1 MKKGFRALFICTVVV
16 FATCLCLPGSSMSA
30 EKKIVI
36 GGKNFTEQYLLPEL
50 AKDLLE
56 KAGFKVE
63 LKTGLATNL
72 ARKALEQGEI
82 DFYYEYTGT
91 AYTVFFKQ
99 KDPEIMN
106 DSVKVYSWVRD
117 KDKKNG
123 LIWLDPVQF
132 NNTYTLMMQKSE
144 AQKKGIKSISD
155 LAGYVNQHPKD
166 LIFGVG
172 TEFWARPDGFR
183 KLMKDYGFRVPAG
196 KVKKMSI
203 GLAYSALKNG
213 QIAVGMGFATDG
225 RIAAFGFVN
234 LVDDKKF
241 FPVYNP
247 APVMRVKVLKKYPE
261 IRNILKPLADNL
273 STPEMQEMNKRVD
286 VGHEA
291 EAKVAKDWLRKKGLL

>member
-1 MKKGFRALFICTVVV
+1 MKRGLRALFICTVVV

-72 ARKALEQGEI
+72 ARKALEEGEI

-106 DSVKVYSWVRD
+106 DSVKVYNWVRD

-144 AQKKGIKSISD
+144 AQKKGIRSISD

-196 KVKKMSI
+196 MVKKMSI

-247 APVMRVKVLKKYPE
+247 APVMRVKVLKKYPG

-286 VGHEA
+286 VEHES

>member
-117 KDKKNG
+117 KDKKNS

>member
-16 FATCLCLPGSSMSA
+16 FAICLCLPGSSMSA

-172 TEFWARPDGFR
+172 TEFWTRPDGFR
-183 KLMKDYGFRVPAG
+183 KLMKDYGLRVPAG

>member
-117 KDKKNG
+117 KDKKNS

-172 TEFWARPDGFR
+172 TEFWTRPDGFR
-183 KLMKDYGFRVPAG
+183 KLMKDYGLRVPAG

>member
-1 MKKGFRALFICTVVV
+1 MKKGLRLVIICAVLT
-16 FATCLCLPGSSMSA
+16 FAASICLPGTSMSA

-56 KAGFKVE
+56 KAGFEVE

-72 ARKALEQGEI
+72 ARKALEEGEI

-99 KDPEIMN
+99 KDPEIMK
-106 DSVKVYSWVRD
+106 DSVKVFDWDRD

-123 LIWLDPVQF
+123 LIWLDPVKF
-132 NNTYTLMMQKSE
+132 NNTYTLMMQESE

-155 LAGYVNQHPKD
+155 LAGYVNQHPED

-183 KLMKDYGFRVPAG
+183 KLMKDYGFKVPAG

-203 GLAYSALKNG
+203 GLAYTALKNG
-213 QIAVGMGFATDG
+213 QISVGMGFATDG

-234 LVDDKKF
+234 LVDDKNF

-247 APVMRVKVLKKYPE
+247 APVIRAEVLKKYPE
-261 IRNILKPLADNL
+261 IRNILKPLAENL
-273 STPEMQEMNKRVD
+273 STTEMQEMNKKVD
-286 VGHEA
+286 VEHEA
-291 EAKVAKDWLRKKGLL
+291 EAKVAKDWLEKKGLL

>member
-1 MKKGFRALFICTVVV
+1 
-16 FATCLCLPGSSMSA
+16 MSA

-213 QIAVGMGFATDG
+213 QIAVRMGFATDG

>member
-1 MKKGFRALFICTVVV
+1 MKKRFRLLFICAVLT
-16 FATCLCLPGSSMSA
+16 FAASICLPGNSMSA

-56 KAGFKVE
+56 KAGYKVE

-99 KDPEIMN
+99 KDPEIMK
-106 DSVKVYSWVRD
+106 DSVKVYNWVRD

-123 LIWLDPVQF
+123 LIWLDPVEF
-132 NNTYTLMMQKSE
+132 NNTYTLMMQKNE
-144 AQKKGIKSISD
+144 AQKKGIQSISD
-155 LAGYVNQHPKD
+155 LAGYVNQHPED

-183 KLMKDYGFRVPAG
+183 KLMKVYGFRVPAG

-213 QIAVGMGFATDG
+213 QIDVGMGFATDG

-234 LVDDKKF
+234 LVDNKKF

-247 APVMRVKVLKKYPE
+247 APVIRAKVLEKYPE
-261 IRNILKPLADNL
+261 IPNILKPLANNL
-273 STPEMQEMNKRVD
+273 STAEMQEMNKLVD
-286 VGHEA
+286 VDHESV
-291 EAKVAKDWLRKKGLL
+291 AKVAKDWLRKKGLL